1 MTTEF
6 KPITILPLDEHQK
19 KTLLDGADSAT
30 KLYNFTF
37 QLSGNPPQEWV
48 SALSSAWFQEYHNNV
63 IRVIGGT
70 IVLQST
76 IENLPTVFSAAKGIV
91 PVANE
96 RYIESLR
103 QRAEGEAADKKQ
115 KDETKK
121 SAQDA
126 LKDALD
132 KLDYS

>member
-6 KPITILPLDEHQK
+6 KPITILPLDENQK
-19 KTLLDGADSAT
+19 KTLLNGADSET

-48 SALSSAWFQEYHNNV
+48 SALSSAWFQEYHNNI

-76 IENLPTVFSAAKGIV
+76 IENLPTVFSAAKGIIT
-91 PVANE
+91 VANE
-96 RYIESLR
+96 TYVEALKRK
-103 QRAEGEAADKKQ
+103 AEGEAADNKQ

-121 SAQDA
+121 TAQDA
-126 LKDALD
+126 LKEALN
-132 KLDYS
+132 KLNYS